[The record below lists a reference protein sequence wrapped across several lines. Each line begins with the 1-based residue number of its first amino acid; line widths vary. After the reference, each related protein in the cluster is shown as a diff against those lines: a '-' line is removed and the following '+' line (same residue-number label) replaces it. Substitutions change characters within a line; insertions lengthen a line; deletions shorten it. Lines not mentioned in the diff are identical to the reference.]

1 MGFLSRF
8 TKPAPTLLRLPSGS
22 FTVDREGSVLVGTL
36 PSSFPAALVADIA
49 RQVLAV
55 FRDGAAAQLPL
66 SEIVINYPSLKIAA
80 RELRGGALIFLSP
93 KAPSRAGETKANL
106 TNLWP
111 SENWTNL

>member
-8 TKPAPTLLRLPSGS
+8 TKAAPTLLRLPSGS
-22 FTVDREGSVLVGTL
+22 FTVDREGSVVIGTL

-93 KAPSRAGETKANL
+93 TGPYSPANP
-106 TNLWP
+106 T
-111 SENWTNL
+111 